1 MIKNDTCNKAK
12 RQMVEMMLQGAVF
25 FLPAPILIFISYLC
39 QLNKSYIHENKQKFT
54 NMPGL
59 HRTDSL

>member
-25 FLPAPILIFISYLC
+25 FLPAPILIFISYIC
-39 QLNKSYIHENKQKFT
+39 NSQKYFV
-54 NMPGL
+54 
-59 HRTDSL
+59 

>member
-1 MIKNDTCNKAK
+1 
-12 RQMVEMMLQGAVF
+12 MVEMILQGAVF